1 MTENKVAIVVLADT
15 EGHENMGRITNA
27 LEAAKEFKEAGD
39 DLEILFDGAGTQWID
54 ELEKQDHKLHE
65 TFQEVKEDSRACSFC
80 SEAFGAEIHGV
91 EEASEFEEHPSFR
104 KLVSN
109 GYEII
114 TF

>member
-1 MTENKVAIVVLADT
+1 MNKVAIVVLADT

-39 DLEILFDGAGTQWID
+39 DLELIFDGAGTKWVE
-54 ELEKQDHKLHE
+54 ELENESHDLHSN
-65 TFQEVKEDSRACSFC
+65 FQEVRDSAEACSFC
-80 SEAFGAEIHGV
+80 SEAFEVDTGNLEKADSYEG
-91 EEASEFEEHPSFR
+91 HPSFR
-104 KLVSN
+104 DLVSE